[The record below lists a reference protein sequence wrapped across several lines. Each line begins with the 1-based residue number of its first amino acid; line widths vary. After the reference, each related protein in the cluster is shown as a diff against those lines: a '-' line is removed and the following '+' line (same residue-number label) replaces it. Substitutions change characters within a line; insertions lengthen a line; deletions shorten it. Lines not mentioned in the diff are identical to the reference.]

1 MSVPGGGT
9 GPGALRGWGGGSP
22 AAPEGLRV
30 ILGAGVE
37 VWAAGIGWGAVGLG
51 WEWWASAG
59 TEVAEGS
66 WRELGVSVGML
77 GGKQISS
84 AGEGGERSEWG

>member
-9 GPGALRGWGGGSP
+9 GPGAVRGWGLGSP
-22 AAPEGLRV
+22 AAPEGLRA
-30 ILGAGVE
+30 LLWAGVE
-37 VWAAGIGWGAVGLG
+37 VWGGWNRMGGLWDWAGSGG
-51 WEWWASAG
+51 SAG

-66 WRELGVSVGML
+66 RRELGVSVGML

-84 AGEGGERSEWG
+84 AGESGEG